1 MRACVRACSCGCR
14 FRVTGDIRPSDLG
27 RLKEAQ
33 PQLVIGT
40 PATLMKLFAG
50 IPGLKNND
58 REGLTLNGALLKF
71 LVLDEVGQKDEDIPE
86 SVEHR
91 VQH

>member
-1 MRACVRACSCGCR
+1 
-14 FRVTGDIRPSDLG
+14 
-27 RLKEAQ
+27 
-33 PQLVIGT
+33 
-40 PATLMKLFAG
+40 MKLFAG